1 MNIFDI
7 IFILRIA
14 ERYSHLKNRYFDNS
28 LKSHLNR
35 MTSHDKPLVELDN
48 IKVEFHQHV
57 ALREI
62 SFSVRR
68 GEIITLIGP
77 NGAGKSTLV
86 RVVLGLITPQQG
98 KVQRQPN
105 LRIGYMPQ
113 KVLID
118 VILPLTVER
127 FLLLSGKKQPNEI
140 TTVLTE
146 VGALHVRHRA
156 IQQISGGEMQRVL
169 LARALLRRPDL
180 LVLDEPIQGVDI
192 NGQHELY
199 HLITQIRDR
208 HHCGILMVSHDLHLV
223 MSATDYVICLNQHI
237 CCSGHPAAVSQNP
250 AYLALFG
257 GKVAND
263 LAIYTHHHQ
272 EQHCLNHNLPN

>member
-1 MNIFDI
+1 M
-7 IFILRIA
+7 
-14 ERYSHLKNRYFDNS
+14 SDNP
-28 LKSHLNR
+28 HQ
-35 MTSHDKPLVELDN
+35 PLVELSH
-48 IKVEFHQHV
+48 IRVEFQQHV
-57 ALREI
+57 ALHDI
-62 SFSVRR
+62 SLSVRR

-86 RVVLGLITPQQG
+86 RVVLGLLTPQQG
-98 KVQRQPN
+98 KIRRQPK

-113 KVLID
+113 KVSID
-118 VILPLTVER
+118 GILPLTVER
-127 FLLLSGKKQPNEI
+127 FLWLSGESQAAKI
-140 TTVLTE
+140 TQVLTE
-146 VGALHVRHRA
+146 VGAIQVRQRP

-169 LARALLRRPDL
+169 LARALLRAPDL

-192 NGQHELY
+192 NGQYELY
-199 HLITQIRDR
+199 HLIAQIRDQ

-223 MSATDYVICLNQHI
+223 MSATDYVICLNQQV

-263 LAIYTHHHQ
+263 LAIYTHHH
-272 EQHCLNHNLPN
+272 HPN